1 MNKGASALRAAVI
14 GVGYLGRLHA
24 QKYAA
29 LDGVALAAVADA
41 DPERARQVAAELG
54 TRPVD
59 DFRALLAGE
68 IHLASIVVPTERHFD
83 VARAC
88 LEAGV
93 HVLVE
98 KPVTQTLAQA
108 QALQEL
114 AERRGLTFQVGHLER
129 FNPAFL
135 SAREIVREPVFIESH
150 RLAPFKPRGTD
161 VAVTLDL
168 MIHDI
173 DLILD
178 LVASP
183 VAEVRASGAPVL
195 TDEID
200 IGNARIEFENGCVA
214 NVTASRVSQKAMR
227 KLRVFQPDAYV
238 TVDTLEHRLTVARRE
253 PGGGAAEGGLPIRV
267 EERRFEKPDPLAAE
281 IRDFVACVREG
292 RRPAVGG
299 AEGRRALEVALA
311 ITQAMNRRDRRSA
324 ATEWLAKG

>member
-1 MNKGASALRAAVI
+1 MI

-29 LDGVALAAVADA
+29 LDGVNLVAVADA
-41 DPERARQVAAELG
+41 DPQRARQVAAELG

-59 DFRALLAGE
+59 DFRTLLAGE
-68 IHLASIVVPTERHFD
+68 IHLASIVVPTERHFE
-83 VARAC
+83 VAQAC
-88 LEAGV
+88 LEGGV

-98 KPVTQTLAQA
+98 KPMTETLAQA
-108 QALQEL
+108 QALQAL
-114 AERRGLTFQVGHLER
+114 AERRGLTLQVGHLER

-135 SAREIVREPVFIESH
+135 AAREIVREPVFIESH

-183 VAEVRASGAPVL
+183 VTEVRASGAPVL

-200 IGNARIEFENGCVA
+200 IGNARIEFANGCVA

-227 KLRVFQPDAYV
+227 KLRIFQPDAYV

-253 PGGGAAEGGLPIRV
+253 PRAGAGEGGPPIRV
-267 EERRFEKPDPLAAE
+267 EERQFEKPDPLAAE
-281 IRDFVACVREG
+281 IRDFVTCVREG

-311 ITQAMNRRDRRSA
+311 ITRAMGQGGREKA
-324 ATEWLAKG
+324 MEAG

>member
-1 MNKGASALRAAVI
+1 MI

-29 LDGVALAAVADA
+29 LDGVNLVAVADA
-41 DPERARQVAAELG
+41 DPQRARQVAAELG

-59 DFRALLAGE
+59 DFRTLLAGE
-68 IHLASIVVPTERHFD
+68 IHLASIVVPTERHFE
-83 VARAC
+83 VAQAC
-88 LEAGV
+88 LEGGV

-98 KPVTQTLAQA
+98 KPMTETLAQA
-108 QALQEL
+108 QALQAL
-114 AERRGLTFQVGHLER
+114 AERRGLTLQVGHLER

-135 SAREIVREPVFIESH
+135 AAREIVREPVFIESH

-183 VAEVRASGAPVL
+183 VTEVRASGAPVL

-200 IGNARIEFENGCVA
+200 IGNARIEFANGCVA

-227 KLRVFQPDAYV
+227 KLRIFQPDAYV

-253 PGGGAAEGGLPIRV
+253 PRAGAGEGGPPIRV
-267 EERRFEKPDPLAAE
+267 EERQFEQPDPLAAE
-281 IRDFVACVREG
+281 IRDFVTCVREG

-311 ITQAMNRRDRRSA
+311 ITRAMGQGGREKA
-324 ATEWLAKG
+324 MEAG

>member
-1 MNKGASALRAAVI
+1 MI

-29 LDGVALAAVADA
+29 LDGVELVAVADA
-41 DPERARQVAAELG
+41 DPQRARQVAAELG

-59 DFRALLAGE
+59 DFRALLDGQ
-68 IHLASIVVPTERHFD
+68 IHLASIVVPTEHHFD

-98 KPVTQTLAQA
+98 KPMTETLDQA
-108 QALQEL
+108 QALQAL
-114 AERRGLTFQVGHLER
+114 AERRCLTLQVGHLER

-135 SAREIVREPVFIESH
+135 AAREMVREPLFIESH

-183 VAEVRASGAPVL
+183 VAEVRASGTPVL

-227 KLRVFQPDAYV
+227 KLRIFQPDAYV
-238 TVDTLEHRLTVARRE
+238 TVDTLAHRLTVARRE
-253 PGGGAAEGGLPIRV
+253 PGSGLAEAGLPIRV
-267 EERRFEKPDPLAAE
+267 EEQRFDTPDPLAAE

-311 ITQAMNRRDRRSA
+311 ITQAMGRSRRAGRMEA
-324 ATEWLAKG
+324 G

>member
-1 MNKGASALRAAVI
+1 VDKRAAALRAAVI

-29 LDGVALAAVADA
+29 LDGVELVAVADA
-41 DPERARQVAAELG
+41 DPQRARQVAAELG

-59 DFRALLAGE
+59 DFRALLDGQ
-68 IHLASIVVPTERHFD
+68 IHLASIVVPTEHHYD

-98 KPVTQTLAQA
+98 KPVTETLAQA
-108 QALQEL
+108 QALQAL
-114 AERRGLTFQVGHLER
+114 AERRRLTLQVGHLER

-135 SAREIVREPVFIESH
+135 AAREIVREPLFIESH

-183 VAEVRASGAPVL
+183 VAEVRASGTPVL

-227 KLRVFQPDAYV
+227 KLRIFQPDAYV
-238 TVDTLEHRLTVARRE
+238 TVDTLTHRLTVARRE
-253 PGGGAAEGGLPIRV
+253 PGSGLAEARLPIRV
-267 EERRFEKPDPLAAE
+267 EEQRFDTPDPLAAE

-311 ITQAMNRRDRRSA
+311 ITQAMGRSRRRAGRMEA
-324 ATEWLAKG
+324 G

>member
-1 MNKGASALRAAVI
+1 MKDEGETLRAAVI

-29 LDGVALAAVADA
+29 LANVNLVAVADA
-41 DPERARQVAAELG
+41 DPMRAQQVAAELG
-54 TRPVD
+54 TRPVT
-59 DFRALLAGE
+59 DFRQLLGA
-68 IHLASIVVPTERHFD
+68 IDLASIVVPTERHFE
-83 VARAC
+83 VAWAC

-98 KPVTQTLAQA
+98 KPVTETLEQA
-108 QALQEL
+108 QALVAL
-114 AERRGLTFQVGHLER
+114 ADRHRLTLQVGHLER

-135 SAREIVREPVFIESH
+135 AAREMIREPMFIESH

-183 VAEVRASGAPVL
+183 VVEVRASGTPVL

-214 NVTASRVSQKAMR
+214 NVTASRVSDKAMR
-227 KLRVFQPDAYV
+227 KLRVFQPDAYI
-238 TVDTLEHRLTVARRE
+238 TVDTLEHRLTLVRRHE
-253 PGGGAAEGGLPIRV
+253 GIAAAGAGRPMGK

-292 RRPAVGG
+292 RRPAVSG
-299 AEGRRALEVALA
+299 AEGKRALEVALA
-311 ITQAMNRRDRRSA
+311 ITRAMGQRRHVEPRRRI
-324 ATEWLAKG
+324 EP